1 MTLVVDASVVVAA
14 LVDSSPVGAWAES
27 VLLEGDLYAPSL
39 LPAETANVLRRLES
53 AGRID
58 RTKSGLAFAALHRL
72 AWHEVPFGPC
82 AERIWE
88 LRHNL
93 TAYDAWYVAAAE
105 LLDAPLATADTR
117 LSQAPGTRCR
127 FLTLQPR

>member
-58 RTKSGLAFAALHRL
+58 RTKSGLAFAALQRL
-72 AWHEVPFGPC
+72 PWHEVPFGPC

>member
-14 LVDSSPVGAWAES
+14 LVDSSLLGSWAES

-39 LPAETANVLRRLES
+39 LPSETANVLRWLES
-53 AGRID
+53 AGRLD
-58 RTKSGLAFAALHRL
+58 RTKAGLAFSRLQRL

-82 AERIWE
+82 ADRIWD
-88 LRHNL
+88 LHHNI
-93 TAYDAWYVAAAE
+93 TAYDAWYVAVAE

-127 FLTLQPR
+127 FLTWSN